1 MLPSVVYCVYRTLG
15 GLRTEGDKVIHPS
28 LSKSSQSQKE
38 SKVTEMRRVQ
48 QRDKD
53 TVGRASQD
61 ELKVRALGPPRG
73 KGQLRGQEKSH
84 RGEGT
89 GFPQCD

>member
-1 MLPSVVYCVYRTLG
+1 MLPSVVYCVYRAPG
-15 GLRTEGDKVIHPS
+15 GLRTEGDRVIHPS

-38 SKVTEMRRVQ
+38 SKATEMRREE
-48 QRDKD
+48 QRDKGA
-53 TVGRASQD
+53 VGRASQD
-61 ELKVRALGPPRG
+61 ELKVRALGPPRVE
-73 KGQLRGQEKSH
+73 GQLRGQEKSH